1 MKKKKVSIITLGC
14 SKNLVDSEQLLLQ
27 LEKSG
32 YDADHENP
40 ENSDVVIINTCG
52 FIGDAKQESIDTI
65 LKYTEAK
72 KNGLIGS
79 VVVTGCLAERYLN
92 ELKAEIPDVDA
103 WFGVNDPGPVTEYLG
118 GTVKRDLLHDRI
130 LATPPHYA
138 YLKIAEGCDRS
149 CSFCSIPLIRGK
161 HHSRSIED
169 IMDEARILSAKGVKE
184 IILISQDLSYYGIDS
199 YRKPMLTELVKQLS
213 DSRLFEWIRLHY
225 LFPVSFPDDLLPL
238 MAERSNIC
246 NYIDI
251 PLQHISDRILK
262 SMRRGVSKKGTIDLV
277 NKFRQYMPDAAIRTT
292 FISGYP
298 GESLAEFEEL
308 KQFIIESRF
317 DRLGVFTYS
326 HEEDTHAFEL
336 KDDISQRSKKA
347 RAKSIMQLQANISEE
362 LNQNKVG
369 KVFKVIIDRL
379 EGGYF
384 IGRTEYDSPEV
395 DNEVLIPEKF
405 QLKAGEFYKVKIVS
419 AEAFDLIGEVV
430 E

>member
-1 MKKKKVSIITLGC
+1 
-14 SKNLVDSEQLLLQ
+14 
-27 LEKSG
+27 
-32 YDADHENP
+32 
-40 ENSDVVIINTCG
+40 
-52 FIGDAKQESIDTI
+52 
-65 LKYTEAK
+65 
-72 KNGLIGS
+72 
-79 VVVTGCLAERYLN
+79 
-92 ELKAEIPDVDA
+92 
-103 WFGVNDPGPVTEYLG
+103 
-118 GTVKRDLLHDRI
+118 
-130 LATPPHYA
+130 
-138 YLKIAEGCDRS
+138 
-149 CSFCSIPLIRGK
+149 
-161 HHSRSIED
+161 
-169 IMDEARILSAKGVKE
+169 
-184 IILISQDLSYYGIDS
+184 
-199 YRKPMLTELVKQLS
+199 
-213 DSRLFEWIRLHY
+213 
-225 LFPVSFPDDLLPL
+225 

-251 PLQHISDRILK
+251 PLQHINDRILK